1 MISPSD
7 LIAKLENNSKN
18 NRYKE
23 RINALK
29 QDGFDTSIIEEGIND
44 VNKVLDQKNGKSFV
58 VYGEPQSGK
67 TEFMIALTCQLLDKG
82 FKTIFVLVNDNTELE
97 SQNFYRF
104 INAQQL
110 DPAPK
115 KESHYIG
122 LPTNQLKRDTKR
134 VIFCRKNKNLM
145 ENLITNSR
153 FFTDRVVIDDE
164 ADYATPDSNIN
175 KKDKDPTKINEKVS
189 QLVQLDKGGVYIG
202 VTATP
207 GRLDLNNTLLNKSED
222 WVFLRSHSNY
232 KGREFFFPTDKKS
245 IQGKYILKT
254 LREDYDDPIYLRKAA
269 LRFLLRTIFINKGK
283 PQKIPYSMLIHTAG
297 KTHDHEEDKKI
308 IDDLLHKLDIKDTKT
323 INELIKTAEELFTDS
338 VLVEEIILDVLKSI
352 GQSQVLIIN
361 SNKKYDRDNVL
372 HACEPAVL
380 FTFAIGGNI
389 VSRGLTFKNLLSFFF
404 SRNVKSKMTQN
415 TYIQRARMFGN
426 RPYAEHFELC
436 VPKSIFENWGNVF
449 EDHELSLIFAKSGD
463 LAHVQGKTNRAAD
476 AASVDKENVLVEN
489 RETAVGSIFD
499 LNDELENNFLSYKG
513 DLSPV
518 DFIEQLI
525 DMGLLQEENFP
536 SYLRQYINHKSPD
549 GIKDQ
554 HLLFTTD
561 SDNLK
566 CIYRGSNTSYWD
578 DELLKR
584 TRGGLIQ
591 SIIKG
596 RSNLI
601 SKKHFI
607 FPVKSIDG
615 TRGRFIYRSELG
627 QTILK
632 NLK

>member
-1 MISPSD
+1 
-7 LIAKLENNSKN
+7 
-18 NRYKE
+18 
-23 RINALK
+23 
-29 QDGFDTSIIEEGIND
+29 
-44 VNKVLDQKNGKSFV
+44 
-58 VYGEPQSGK
+58 
-67 TEFMIALTCQLLDKG
+67 
-82 FKTIFVLVNDNTELE
+82 
-97 SQNFYRF
+97 
-104 INAQQL
+104 
-110 DPAPK
+110 
-115 KESHYIG
+115 
-122 LPTNQLKRDTKR
+122 
-134 VIFCRKNKNLM
+134 
-145 ENLITNSR
+145 
-153 FFTDRVVIDDE
+153 
-164 ADYATPDSNIN
+164 
-175 KKDKDPTKINEKVS
+175 
-189 QLVQLDKGGVYIG
+189 
-202 VTATP
+202 
-207 GRLDLNNTLLNKSED
+207 
-222 WVFLRSHSNY
+222 
-232 KGREFFFPTDKKS
+232 
-245 IQGKYILKT
+245 
-254 LREDYDDPIYLRKAA
+254 
-269 LRFLLRTIFINKGK
+269 
-283 PQKIPYSMLIHTAG
+283 
-297 KTHDHEEDKKI
+297 
-308 IDDLLHKLDIKDTKT
+308 
-323 INELIKTAEELFTDS
+323 
-338 VLVEEIILDVLKSI
+338 VEEIVLDVLKSI

-499 LNDELENNFLSYKG
+499 LNDELENKFLSYKG

>member
-1 MISPSD
+1 
-7 LIAKLENNSKN
+7 
-18 NRYKE
+18 
-23 RINALK
+23 
-29 QDGFDTSIIEEGIND
+29 
-44 VNKVLDQKNGKSFV
+44 
-58 VYGEPQSGK
+58 
-67 TEFMIALTCQLLDKG
+67 
-82 FKTIFVLVNDNTELE
+82 
-97 SQNFYRF
+97 
-104 INAQQL
+104 
-110 DPAPK
+110 
-115 KESHYIG
+115 
-122 LPTNQLKRDTKR
+122 
-134 VIFCRKNKNLM
+134 
-145 ENLITNSR
+145 
-153 FFTDRVVIDDE
+153 
-164 ADYATPDSNIN
+164 
-175 KKDKDPTKINEKVS
+175 
-189 QLVQLDKGGVYIG
+189 
-202 VTATP
+202 
-207 GRLDLNNTLLNKSED
+207 
-222 WVFLRSHSNY
+222 
-232 KGREFFFPTDKKS
+232 
-245 IQGKYILKT
+245 
-254 LREDYDDPIYLRKAA
+254 
-269 LRFLLRTIFINKGK
+269 
-283 PQKIPYSMLIHTAG
+283 
-297 KTHDHEEDKKI
+297 
-308 IDDLLHKLDIKDTKT
+308 
-323 INELIKTAEELFTDS
+323 
-338 VLVEEIILDVLKSI
+338 
-352 GQSQVLIIN
+352 
-361 SNKKYDRDNVL
+361 L

-499 LNDELENNFLSYKG
+499 LNDELENKFLSYKG

>member
-1 MISPSD
+1 MISASD

-44 VNKVLDQKNGKSFV
+44 VNKVLDDKNGNSFV

-82 FKTIFVLVNDNTELE
+82 YKTIFILVNDNTELE

-122 LPTNQLKRDTKR
+122 LPNSQLKRDTKR

-145 ENLITNSR
+145 ENMITNAR
-153 FFTDRVVIDDE
+153 FFTNRVVIDDE

-175 KKDKDPTKINEKVS
+175 KTDKDPTKINEKVS

-222 WVFLRSHSNY
+222 WVFLRSHNNY

-245 IQGKYILKT
+245 IQDKYILKT
-254 LREDYDDPIYLRKAA
+254 LREDYDDPVYLRQAA
-269 LRFLLRTIFINKGK
+269 MRFLLRTIFINKDK
-283 PQKIPYSMLIHTAG
+283 PQRIPYSMLIHTAG

-308 IDDLLHKLDIKDTKT
+308 IDDLLHKMDIKDSKT
-323 INELIKTAEELFTDS
+323 IKELIKIAEELFPS
-338 VLVEEIILDVLKSI
+338 KELVEEIILDVLKSI

-426 RPYAEHFELC
+426 RPYAEYFELC

-489 RETAVGSIFD
+489 RETAVGTIFKLD
-499 LNDELENNFLSYKG
+499 FELENRFLSFKG

-525 DMGLLQEENFP
+525 EIGLLKEENFP
-536 SYLRQYINHKSPD
+536 TYLRKYINHKSPA
-549 GIKDQ
+549 GKKDQ

-561 SDNLK
+561 SSNSK
-566 CIYRGSNTSYWD
+566 CIYRGSKTSYWD

-591 SIIKG
+591 SIVKG
-596 RSNLI
+596 RSNLTF
-601 SKKHFI
+601 KKHFI

-615 TRGRFIYRSELG
+615 TRARFIYRSELG